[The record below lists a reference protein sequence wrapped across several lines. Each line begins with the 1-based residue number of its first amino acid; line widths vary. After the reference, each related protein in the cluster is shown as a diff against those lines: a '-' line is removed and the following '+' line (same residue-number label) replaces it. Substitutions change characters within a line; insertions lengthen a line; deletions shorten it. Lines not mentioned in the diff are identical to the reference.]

1 MKSNEEIRD
10 IIIGGVVQ
18 MDNLLQDLNRQL
30 DAKMKEYQMTGS
42 ITSKIEVGFVV
53 NKLSHYTAK
62 FNVYV
67 DILNEFFDV
76 DTNEI
81 LSEFLKTQRK
91 KYKEEINSLEPTEE
105 MKAFIKQAEQLN
117 KKIIQN

>member
-1 MKSNEEIRD
+1 MKTNEEIRD
-10 IIIGGVVQ
+10 IIIKGVGD
-18 MDNLLQDLNRQL
+18 MDNLLSDLNKKL
-30 DAKMKEYQMTGS
+30 EAKMREVQMTNS
-42 ITSKIEVGFVV
+42 ITTKVEMGFIV

-67 DILNEFFDV
+67 DILETFYEV
-76 DTNEI
+76 DTGQL
-81 LSEFLKTQRK
+81 LSPFLKTQRK

-105 MKAFIKQAEQLN
+105 MKKFIQEAEKLN

>member
-10 IIIGGVVQ
+10 IMIKGVSD
-18 MDNLLQDLNRQL
+18 MDNLLSDLNKKL
-30 DAKMKEYQMTGS
+30 EAKMKEVQMTNS
-42 ITSKIEVGFVV
+42 IATKVEMGFIV

-67 DILNEFFDV
+67 DILETFYEV
-76 DTNEI
+76 DASQL
-81 LSEFLKTQRK
+81 LSPFLKTQRK

-105 MKAFIKQAEQLN
+105 MKKFIQEAEKLN